1 MDKIWTLTWQWN
13 CSDTAEKLLSSLNWE
28 YASNQRFKYWRLLG
42 SGWSHRKQLNQPSV
56 PGISLVSFSS
66 SPSAAPFPWESPETH
81 GWLQGKHTN
90 MYRAVHPLIW
100 LMFAE
105 KWSKATA
112 WTADWLK
119 QFAAKC
125 LCRRSL
131 PESSSWLCSPRYPL
145 HSSLSQTIKLR
156 FDLIGATERA
166 AITPISRSTTK
177 KYNVKAFAK
186 KLLCS
191 QSQSRVV
198 LNGAWCAANK
208 LATFWP
214 SPGPVWCS
222 AEPQPWSLRT
232 SPHLAPRRRWRRDMG
247 PTVLPVWRLRMALPS
262 RLLFHAAFSP
272 CWRALCD
279 VITSRRMVL
288 CDVKIIIINKWMNE
302 KCVYSILTFQICM
315 KLIWFNLIFL
325 I

>member
-1 MDKIWTLTWQWN
+1 MLQIRGSNTGGYSDLVEVTGSSWTNPLFLE
-13 CSDTAEKLLSSLNWE
+13 SLLSLSP
-28 YASNQRFKYWRLLG
+28 LLL
-42 SGWSHRKQLNQPSV
+42 QLLLF
-56 PGISLVSFSS
+56 PGKV
-66 SPSAAPFPWESPETH
+66 
-81 GWLQGKHTN
+81 QKHTVDFREN
-90 MYRAVHPLIW
+90 TQTCTGLFIHL
-100 LMFAE
+100 F
-105 KWSKATA
+105 
-112 WTADWLK
+112 DWCLRRSEAK
-119 QFAAKC
+119 LRPEPRTGWNSQCAAKC

-191 QSQSRVV
+191 QSQSRFV

-232 SPHLAPRRRWRRDMG
+232 SPHLAPRRRSRRDMG

-279 VITSRRMVL
+279 VIISRRTVL
-288 CDVKIIIINKWMNE
+288 CDVKMIIINK
-302 KCVYSILTFQICM
+302 
-315 KLIWFNLIFL
+315 
-325 I
+325 